1 MFKKILIAE
10 DQQVMNLGIA
20 NTIRELDI
28 PHFDFVTYC
37 DTAIS
42 KIKKA
47 AAEDVPHDLLITDLS
62 FQKDHIRQ
70 NIHSGQE
77 LILEARTVQPD
88 LKVIVFSIEHRAKI
102 IYDLYERYQ
111 INGYVSKARNDGKD
125 LKSTISKVYNG
136 ERAIPQDIMNAL
148 RHISFDFTDYDLK
161 LLELLS
167 KGWKQNE
174 IGSFFKKNNIN
185 PHSIRSIEKRLNDLR
200 VSLNAKNNIE
210 MIVICKDIGL
220 I

>member
-20 NTIRELDI
+20 KTIQELTI

-37 DTAIS
+37 DSAFN

-47 AAEDVPHDLLITDLS
+47 AAEHMPYDLLITDLS

-77 LILEARTVQPD
+77 LIREARKIQPD
-88 LKVIVFSIEHRAKI
+88 LKVIVFSIEHRTKI
-102 IYDLYERYQ
+102 IYDLYEMYQ

-125 LKSTISKVYNG
+125 LKNTITKVFQG
-136 ERAIPQDIMNAL
+136 ERAFPQEILNAM
-148 RHISFDFTDYDLK
+148 RHVSFDFTDYDLK

-174 IGSFFKKNNIN
+174 IEQFFKKNNIS
-185 PHSIRSIEKRLNDLR
+185 PHSRRSIEKRLNDLR
-200 VSLNAKNNIE
+200 ESFNAKNNIE